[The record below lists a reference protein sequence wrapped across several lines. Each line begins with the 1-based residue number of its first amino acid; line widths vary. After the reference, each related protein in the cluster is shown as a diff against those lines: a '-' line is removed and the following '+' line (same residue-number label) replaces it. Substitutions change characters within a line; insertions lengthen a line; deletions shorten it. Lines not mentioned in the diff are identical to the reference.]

1 MVPGEAARL
10 RAKAGGL
17 PQSEAEEGY
26 TEQKERVMSR
36 HVATRTTPNEK
47 APPRTIRQLGEALA
61 ARVVAEPSGR
71 KSYAVSSREFRQDR
85 A

>member
-1 MVPGEAARL
+1 M
-10 RAKAGGL
+10 GL

-47 APPRTIRQLGEALA
+47 APRTIRQLGEALA